1 MKSNRLGLA
10 MIAASLAVIALIAA
24 GLWEFQGRD
33 HERQIRKQGISLSRS
48 LASLPLDLLAASGD
62 RRSVLNMAVG
72 AQRSEGFAYAT
83 LVSPQGRSFADV
95 SAPGTTVPAAD
106 LPTEPAAWFG
116 ERELRSP
123 DDGRRILEFHG
134 PVMDHGNLAGFVRL
148 GYLADPPRPGLE
160 QLSFAALLALPV
172 FLLTPLFYGLMRLE
186 LKPLARLGEQVEQ
199 LTRTAQS
206 PEPAVPNGLQ
216 LGEFVERFGRFLN
229 ATEARVRSLEAEG
242 LNSVASNRLLAYRKD
257 KVEAVLQSLPDGV
270 LVLDESG
277 MPSFANGR
285 MEALVG
291 VAPEQI
297 VGRSPRDWCTQPALL
312 AFLLRH
318 QVRPGEAMPGAART
332 DLSLDE
338 SPPRHLSLSS
348 YTLFAPQDR
357 ARVFGTLVAVRDTT
371 QEHVA
376 RSAGA
381 EFVSHVSHELKTPL
395 NTIASY
401 SELLMDSPAAD
412 ESVRVEAVNV
422 IHDEVQRMA
431 TLINNLLSISKL
443 ESGAMAIERQRVN
456 LHDLL
461 LDSFESQRKSTL
473 GKGISFRIDLPPN
486 LGAAALDKDLFRIAI
501 NNLLS
506 NAIKYNRP
514 GGFVELSA
522 EEGDD
527 QTLTIHVRDGGIG
540 IPADQRE
547 RIFDKYFRVEAAA
560 AAGHKGH
567 GLGLYLVRQ
576 IVELHQGSISVSGEP
591 GQGTE
596 FSIRVRK
603 LAALYGEALAA

>member
-123 DDGRRILEFHG
+123 DDGHRILEFHG

-148 GYLADPPRPGLE
+148 GYLADPSRPGLE

-186 LKPLARLGEQVEQ
+186 MKPLARLGEQVEQ

-560 AAGHKGH
+560 AGHKGH
-567 GLGLYLVRQ
+567 GLGLYLARQ

>member
-24 GLWEFQGRD
+24 GLREFQGRD

-123 DDGRRILEFHG
+123 DDGHRILEFHG

-560 AAGHKGH
+560 AGHKGH
-567 GLGLYLVRQ
+567 GLGLYLARQ

>member
-48 LASLPLDLLAASGD
+48 LASLPFDLLAASGD

-123 DDGRRILEFHG
+123 DDGHRILEFHG

-148 GYLADPPRPGLE
+148 GYLADPPRPGLG

-560 AAGHKGH
+560 AGHKGH
-567 GLGLYLVRQ
+567 GLGLYLARQ